1 MYITEKTHVLD
12 ELCSDTGYSAA
23 GCGLHVNKSPLV
35 YIQKKEEEIR
45 QSVWEINLESAR
57 VASVLSDGAMGKKQ
71 KSS

>member
-45 QSVWEINLESAR
+45 QSV
-57 VASVLSDGAMGKKQ
+57 
-71 KSS
+71 